1 MLVLWDWGDPSTAHT
16 WGTPDQTST
25 WWLEPLDT
33 HSINMGG
40 TKPTKSQ
47 AEQEENKRFS
57 STQDGF
63 KGPEPISIVTSILP
77 LLSLPFISQQPPG
90 RDACREQAAPLCSC
104 WGLICFSPFSTLF
117 SPSFPSLRFQ
127 SRPSS
132 PPPQSA
138 RIISTGLPG
147 SSTDALWRLLQFC
160 PPEAITSPL
169 G

>member
-1 MLVLWDWGDPSTAHT
+1 
-16 WGTPDQTST
+16 
-25 WWLEPLDT
+25 
-33 HSINMGG
+33 MGS

-138 RIISTGLPG
+138 CIISTSLPG
-147 SSTDALWRLLQFC
+147 SSTDAAAVSEQTQQ
-160 PPEAITSPL
+160 PTSSISAHHFHRPSWEQYGCTL
-169 G
+169 KASPVLPS